1 MKKTL
6 LTLSTVAVVSL
17 GGVFIGSDAV
27 GAEPSLD
34 EINKKQD
41 KVDSKLSKTE
51 KKLAETLNKM
61 KGINEE
67 IARIE
72 TAMKA
77 NEKEQKK
84 VKEAINTLNN
94 EVDTINDRIEERNDI
109 LKERLASYQANGGNI
124 QYMEVLLGSKDPLE
138 FLSRVDAVTTITNS
152 DIELIEENE
161 KDKETVE
168 EKIEEQNDLKV
179 ELEGIAST
187 MENQKEE
194 ENKKVAQL
202 KSEKDKYETEKSKL
216 ASQSSEL
223 KELEARVLA
232 ELAAPAE
239 EVVESSTNESNES
252 NASNASTAST
262 SNSNGSNNN
271 SEVATST
278 SSSTGSSSAT
288 STSSSTPKKE
298 KKESAPAYT
307 GTGGSAISAGKQ
319 YIGRSSYVFGAKN
332 PAAGQFDCSGFVSWA
347 YEQEGIS
354 LPRSTSGMRSVGS
367 KVDYSS
373 AKPGDLVFFDTYKT
387 DGHVGIYLGGGQFIG
402 SQSDRGVEIVSMN
415 NPYWSKAFNGH
426 VRRVK

>member
-17 GGVFIGSDAV
+17 GGVIIGSDTV
-27 GAEPSLD
+27 GAEPTLD

-67 IARIE
+67 VARIE
-72 TAMKA
+72 TAIKA

-84 VKEAINTLNN
+84 VKEAINTLNS
-94 EVDTINDRIEERNDI
+94 EVDTINDRIEERNEI
-109 LKERLASYQANGGNI
+109 LKERLASYQANGGNV
-124 QYMEVLLGSKDPLE
+124 QFMEVLLGSKDPIE

-161 KDKETVE
+161 KDKEKVE
-168 EKIEEQNDLKV
+168 EKIDEQNDLKV
-179 ELEGIAST
+179 ELEVIAFT
-187 MENQKEE
+187 MEEQKEE
-194 ENKKVAQL
+194 EDKKVAQL
-202 KSEKDKYETEKSKL
+202 KTEKDKYETEKSKL
-216 ASQSSEL
+216 TSESSEL

-239 EVVESSTNESNES
+239 EVVETSTNESN
-252 NASNASTAST
+252 ASTVSTSRSNNANNANNATT
-262 SNSNGSNNN
+262 SNSNVNESTSTN
-271 SEVATST
+271 ST
-278 SSSTGSSSAT
+278 SSA
-288 STSSSTPKKE
+288 TPKKE
-298 KKESAPAYT
+298 KKAKAPAYT
-307 GTGGSAISAGKQ
+307 GAGGSAISAGKQ
-319 YIGRSSYVFGAKN
+319 FIGRSSYVYGAKN
-332 PAAGQFDCSGFVSWA
+332 PSAGQFDCSGFVSWA

-354 LPRSTSGMRSVGS
+354 LPRSTAGMRTVGS
-367 KVDYSS
+367 KVEYSN
-373 AKPGDLVFFDTYKT
+373 AKPGDLVFFDTVKT

-402 SQSDRGVEIVSMN
+402 SQSGKGVEIVSMN
-415 NPYWSKAFNGH
+415 NPYWSKAFKGH

>member
-17 GGVFIGSDAV
+17 GGVIIGSDAV

-34 EINKKQD
+34 EINQKQD

-67 IARIE
+67 VARIE
-72 TAMKA
+72 TAIKA

-84 VKEAINTLNN
+84 VKEAINTLNS
-94 EVDTINDRIEERNDI
+94 EVDTINDRIEERNEI
-109 LKERLASYQANGGNI
+109 LKERLASYQANGGNV
-124 QYMEVLLGSKDPLE
+124 QFMEVLLGSKDPIE

-152 DIELIEENE
+152 DIELIEANE
-161 KDKETVE
+161 KDKEKVE
-168 EKIEEQNDLKV
+168 EKIDEQNDLKV

-187 MENQKEE
+187 MEEQKEE

-202 KSEKDKYETEKSKL
+202 KTEKDKYETEKSKL
-216 ASQSSEL
+216 TSESSEL

-239 EVVESSTNESNES
+239 EVVETSTNESN
-252 NASNASTAST
+252 ASTVST
-262 SNSNGSNNN
+262 SNSNGSNN
-271 SEVATST
+271 SEAATST
-278 SSSTGSSSAT
+278 SSD
-288 STSSSTPKKE
+288 TPKKE
-298 KKESAPAYT
+298 KKAKAPAYT
-307 GTGGSAISAGKQ
+307 GAGGSAISAGKQ
-319 YIGRSSYVFGAKN
+319 FIGRSSYVFGAKN
-332 PAAGQFDCSGFVSWA
+332 PSAGQFDCSGFVSWA

-354 LPRSTSGMRSVGS
+354 LPRSTAGMRSVGS
-367 KVDYSS
+367 KVDYSN

-402 SQSDRGVEIVSMN
+402 SQSGRGVEIVSMN
-415 NPYWSKAFNGH
+415 NSYWSGVFSGH